1 MKSTFTID
9 FADLTGNGIEPIIR
23 VYIGDDGVEDKLL
36 RTLFQSTD
44 KLEVNYIQPDRP
56 TNGLEERVNSYLTLS
71 KAK

>member
-36 RTLFQSTD
+36 STLFQSTD
-44 KLEVNYIQPDRP
+44 KLEVNYVQPDRP
-56 TNGLEERVNSYLTLS
+56 TNNLEERPNSYLTLS

>member
-36 RTLFQSTD
+36 KTLFQSTD
-44 KLEVNYIQPDRP
+44 KLEVNYYTPEKQEY
-56 TNGLEERVNSYLTLS
+56 EERPNSYLILS
-71 KAK
+71 KSK

>member
-36 RTLFQSTD
+36 KTLFQSTD
-44 KLEVNYIQPDRP
+44 KLEVNYYTPEKQEY
-56 TNGLEERVNSYLTLS
+56 EEWPNSYLILS
-71 KAK
+71 KSK